1 VSHFFCCLAV
11 TFFLSAPLAA
21 TDFYDAGAVF
31 LAGAAGLL
39 ALSTDLAVLPLVTAA
54 TAAAVLGLASIFFA
68 PVVAATDL
76 DLEAEGFF

>member
-1 VSHFFCCLAV
+1 MSHFFCCLAV

-54 TAAAVLGLASIFFA
+54 AAALGLASVFFA

-76 DLEAEGFF
+76 DLEAEGFS